1 MNKNINVN
9 HNKDGDG
16 EMIREKCDECSGK
29 LVEKSVDFKMFGV
42 SIGKFPAEVCTKC
55 GEEVFT
61 EEVSEKIDAAAKGKD
76 LFGLAAKT
84 TVGKSGDSLDI
95 RISKKVAEFVNLQKG
110 QTVLVAPEGKNKIVI
125 TV

>member
-1 MNKNINVN
+1 
-9 HNKDGDG
+9 
-16 EMIREKCDECSGK
+16 MIRSKCDVCGGK

-42 SIGKFPAEVCTKC
+42 SIGKFPAEVCASC

-61 EEVSEKIDAAAKGKD
+61 EEVSEKIDAVAKEKG

-95 RISKKVAEFVNLQKG
+95 RINKKIAEFANLQKG
-110 QTVLVAPEGKNKIVI
+110 QTVVVHPEGKNRIVI
-125 TV
+125 TF